1 MKTICKRYAT
11 IFLFFSFPTLA
22 TGIFSFVV
30 NLKWFPIAEMLR
42 GLIVDFL
49 IFTPAIILP
58 SFLSIFY
65 ILALFPALLVITL
78 TSSLHTI
85 LYKSPPS
92 KFAIQSILE
101 TSHNESI
108 EFLHEFTTPSTCL
121 LATTLL
127 IAYFFIIKKSSN
139 YIKTTDKNY
148 KINILILIIAS
159 LITFSAYQKGNK
171 LLLSNIS
178 YLTAYSVSQYNHDI
192 HILNDIRKTRNSI
205 NFNNIQVYKS
215 SQSRQKNYIFIIGES
230 ASKHHMSIYGYGR
243 QTTPKLEQLS
253 QECIVFSD
261 VVSADTHTIPALR
274 KSLLFHEGTDE
285 HDILK
290 APSIIGLLRNAGFKT
305 FWLSNQTANSDG
317 LTGTSILAGDA
328 HYQAFLNKSRH
339 EGQSSSYDE
348 VLLPELKKALADPA
362 PNKAI
367 FLHLIGSHLSYSLR
381 YPRAFAKFHERCDAS
396 SEAWRIAASDYI
408 NAYDNSIYYTDS
420 LIGDVIKSV
429 DAVEGENFVLYFSDH
444 GQEVYDTRDM
454 RGQDAKNPS
463 RNMIEIPLVCWIS
476 PEYRAANSDMVSRM
490 EQAKDRPFSM
500 AWFAQTAADLARVS
514 FDGAHPELSLFADD
528 YIARERP
535 LPNGRTY
542 EEMFGKKTIQ

>member
-1 MKTICKRYAT
+1 MKTLCKRYAT
-11 IFLFFSFPTLA
+11 IFLFFSFPTLV
-22 TGIFSFVV
+22 TGIFSFFV

-49 IFTPAIILP
+49 IFAPSIILP
-58 SFLSIFY
+58 SFLSLFY
-65 ILALFPALLVITL
+65 VLALFPALLVITL
-78 TSSLHTI
+78 TSALHTFI
-85 LYKSPPS
+85 YKSPPS

-101 TSHNESI
+101 TSFNESI

-121 LATTLL
+121 MALILL
-127 IAYFFIIKKSSN
+127 ILYFFIIKKTSY
-139 YIKTTDKNY
+139 YIKNTDKNFTS
-148 KINILILIIAS
+148 KLIILIIAS
-159 LITFSAYQKGNK
+159 CVAFSAHLKGNK
-171 LLLSNIS
+171 LLLSNPS
-178 YLTAYSVSQYNHDI
+178 YLTAYSVSQYSNDI
-192 HILNDIRKTRNSI
+192 HIINDIRKTRNNI
-205 NFNNIQVYKS
+205 HFNNIQFAT
-215 SQSRQKNYIFIIGES
+215 SQKAGPKNYIFIIGES

-253 QECIVFSD
+253 QDCIVFSD

-274 KSLLFHEGTDE
+274 KTLLFHEGTKE
-285 HDILK
+285 QDILK
-290 APSIIGLLRNAGFKT
+290 APSIIGLLRDAGFKT

-317 LTGTSILAGDA
+317 LTGTSVLAGDA

-348 VLLPELKKALADPA
+348 VLLPELQKALADPA

-381 YPRAFAKFHERCDAS
+381 YPKDFAKFYERCDAT
-396 SEAWRIAASDYI
+396 SEQWRIDASDYI

-420 LIGDVIKSV
+420 IIEEVVKNV
-429 DAVEGENFVLYFSDH
+429 AAVEGESFVLYFSDH
-444 GQEVYDTRDM
+444 GQEVYDTRNM

-463 RNMIEIPLVCWIS
+463 RNMIEIPLLCWLS
-476 PEYRAANSDMVSRM
+476 PSYRAANSDMVSRM
-490 EQAKDRPFSM
+490 EKAKDRPFSM

-514 FDGAHPELSLFADD
+514 FDGAHPERSLFAEDF
-528 YIARERP
+528 ITRERP

-542 EEMFGKKTIQ
+542 EDMFGKKARQ